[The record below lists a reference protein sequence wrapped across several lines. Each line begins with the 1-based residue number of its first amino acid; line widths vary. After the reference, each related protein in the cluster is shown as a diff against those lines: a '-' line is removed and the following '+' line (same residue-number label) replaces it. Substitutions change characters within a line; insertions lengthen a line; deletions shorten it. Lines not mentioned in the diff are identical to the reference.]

1 MTSVYP
7 GLNDSQLELVLS
19 RYGKNQKIEPLQEE
33 ASTRRYFR
41 ITTSQ
46 GNEEVVCADET
57 VNEDFILIS
66 EFLNA
71 NEVHVPRVLEINR
84 EQGLTFM
91 SFEGLKDF
99 SSYALNDYKNKFP
112 ILINLIL
119 KLQSLD
125 PPSLVKN
132 RKFDTEKLSFE
143 TNLTLEKFEGFRK
156 LFQIK
161 TKISNEGKAFIEE
174 TIGYLNKYPINVFT
188 HRDFHC
194 RNVLI
199 STKSEYALI
208 DFQDARMGVP
218 QYDLASI
225 LYDAYYP
232 LPRDFRSLM
241 LKSFQKRNIDQSKKF
256 NDTFYLQALQRSF
269 KALGTYF
276 RMVTDH
282 GKNKFKPSIISC
294 LNQLEEII
302 QLGMFADSLYIFVRS
317 LREELSHHKDFK
329 NL

>member
-1 MTSVYP
+1 MKPELTKE
-7 GLNDSQLELVLS
+7 QLEVIFS
-19 RYGKNQKIEPLQEE
+19 RFGKHCKIVSLQEE

-41 ITTSQ
+41 ITLETGS
-46 GNEEVVCADET
+46 EEVVCSDSI
-57 VNEDFILIS
+57 VNEDFIIIS

-71 NEVHVPRVLEINR
+71 NQIHVPRVLDVNR
-84 EQGLTFM
+84 EFGLTFM
-91 SFEGLKDF
+91 SFEGLDDF
-99 SSYALNDYKNKFP
+99 SSYNLNDYKKKFP
-112 ILINLIL
+112 ILIDLIL
-119 KLQSLD
+119 KLQSLG
-125 PPSLVKN
+125 PPPLVKN

-143 TNLTLEKFEGFRK
+143 TNLTLEKFEDFRK
-156 LFQIK
+156 LYQIK
-161 TKISNEGKAFIEE
+161 TNISNEAKAFIDE
-174 TIGYLNKYPINVFT
+174 TVAYLNKYPVNVFT

-194 RNVLI
+194 RNILV
-199 STKSEYALI
+199 SPNYDYSLI

-241 LKSFQKRNIDQSKKF
+241 LKSFRDRNLDQSTKF

-282 GKNKFKPSIISC
+282 GKDKFKPSIISC

-317 LREELSHHKDFK
+317 LRDELSRHKDFK

>member
-1 MTSVYP
+1 MIF
-7 GLNDSQLELVLS
+7 S
-19 RYGKNQKIEPLQEE
+19 RYGKDSKIVPLQEE

-46 GNEEVVCADET
+46 KTDVVVCVDEV
-57 VNEDFILIS
+57 VNEDFIIIS
-66 EFLNA
+66 EFLNT
-71 NEVHVPRVLEINR
+71 NGIQVPKVLDANR
-84 EQGLTFM
+84 EMGLTFM
-91 SFEGLKDF
+91 SFEGLDDF
-99 SSYALNDYKNKFP
+99 STYNLSDYKSKFP
-112 ILINLIL
+112 ILIDLIL

-125 PPSLVKN
+125 PPPLVKN

-143 TNLTLEKFEGFRK
+143 TNLTLEKFEAFRK
-156 LFQIK
+156 QFHLK
-161 TKISNEGKAFIEE
+161 TEISNEANAFIEE
-174 TIGYLNKYPINVFT
+174 TVGYLNKYPINVFT

-194 RNVLI
+194 RNLLI
-199 STKSEYALI
+199 PPNSNYALI

-241 LKSFQKRNIDQSKKF
+241 LKSFRERNQDQTKKF

-282 GKNKFKPSIISC
+282 KKDKFKPSILSC

-302 QLGMFADSLYIFVRS
+302 QLGMFADSLFIFVRS
-317 LREELSHHKDFK
+317 LREELSRHKDFK
-329 NL
+329 I

>member
-1 MTSVYP
+1 MYP
-7 GLNDSQLELVLS
+7 GFNDSQLELIFS
-19 RYGKNQKIEPLQEE
+19 RYGKDSKVVPLQEE

-46 GNEEVVCADET
+46 KTDVVVCVDEV
-57 VNEDFILIS
+57 VNEDFIIIS
-66 EFLNA
+66 EFLNT
-71 NEVHVPRVLEINR
+71 NGIQVPKVLDANR
-84 EQGLTFM
+84 EMGLTFM
-91 SFEGLKDF
+91 SFEGLDDF
-99 SSYALNDYKNKFP
+99 STYNLSDYKSKFP
-112 ILINLIL
+112 ILIDLIL

-125 PPSLVKN
+125 PPPLVKN

-143 TNLTLEKFEGFRK
+143 TNLTLEKFEAFRK
-156 LFQIK
+156 QFQLK
-161 TKISNEGKAFIEE
+161 TEISNEANAFIEE
-174 TIGYLNKYPINVFT
+174 TVGYLNKYPINVFT

-194 RNVLI
+194 RNLLI
-199 STKSEYALI
+199 APNSNYALI

-232 LPRDFRSLM
+232 LPREFRSLM
-241 LKSFQKRNIDQSKKF
+241 LKSFRERNQDQTKKF

-282 GKNKFKPSIISC
+282 KKDKFKPSILSC

-302 QLGMFADSLYIFVRS
+302 QLGMFADSLFIFVRS
-317 LREELSHHKDFK
+317 LREELSRHKDFK
-329 NL
+329 SL

>member
-1 MTSVYP
+1 MYP
-7 GLNDSQLELVLS
+7 GLNNSQLDFIFS
-19 RYGKNQKIEPLQEE
+19 RNGKNCQIKPLQEE

-41 ITTSQ
+41 LTLPNNS
-46 GNEEVVCADET
+46 EEVVCVDEN
-57 VNEDFILIS
+57 VNEDFIVIS
-66 EFLNA
+66 DFLNT
-71 NEVHVPRVLEINR
+71 NKIRVPRVLDIKR
-84 EQGLTFM
+84 EFGLTFM
-91 SFEGLKDF
+91 SFEGLDDF
-99 SSYALNDYKNKFP
+99 STYKLNDYKNKFP
-112 ILINLIL
+112 ILIDLIL

-125 PPSLVKN
+125 PPPLVKN

-156 LFQIK
+156 EFNIK
-161 TKISNEGKAFIEE
+161 TEISNEAKAFIEE
-174 TIGYLNKYPINVFT
+174 TVGYLNKYPINVFT

-194 RNVLI
+194 RNLLI
-199 STKSEYALI
+199 SPNSDYALI

-218 QYDLASI
+218 QYDLTSI

-232 LPRDFRSLM
+232 LPRDFRILM
-241 LKSFQKRNIDQSKKF
+241 LKSFQERNIDQSKKF
-256 NDTFYLQALQRSF
+256 KDTFYLQALQRSF

-282 GKNKFKPSIISC
+282 KKEKFKPSIISC

-317 LREELSHHKDFK
+317 LREELSRHKDFK

>member
-1 MTSVYP
+1 MNP
-7 GLNDSQLELVLS
+7 ELNTEQLEAVVS
-19 RYGKNQKIEPLQEE
+19 RYGKNCKIVSLQEE
-33 ASTRRYFR
+33 ASTRRYFH
-41 ITTSQ
+41 ITLQNGS
-46 GNEEVVCADET
+46 EEVACADT
-57 VNEDFILIS
+57 IVNEDFIVIS

-71 NEVHVPRVLEINR
+71 NEIHVPKVLDVNR
-84 EQGLTFM
+84 KLGLTFM
-91 SFEGLKDF
+91 SFEGLNDF
-99 SSYALNDYKNKFP
+99 SSYNLNDYKIKFP
-112 ILINLIL
+112 ILIDLIL

-125 PPSLVKN
+125 PPPLVKN

-143 TNLTLEKFEGFRK
+143 TNLTIEKFEDFRK

-161 TKISNEGKAFIEE
+161 TKISNEAKAFIEE
-174 TIGYLNKYPINVFT
+174 TVGYLNKYPINVLT

-194 RNVLI
+194 RNILI
-199 STKSEYALI
+199 SPNNDYSLI

-218 QYDLASI
+218 QYDLTSI

-241 LKSFQKRNIDQSKKF
+241 LKSFRERNLDQSKKF

-282 GKNKFKPSIISC
+282 GKEKFKPSIITC
-294 LNQLEEII
+294 LNQLEEIV
-302 QLGMFADSLYIFVRS
+302 QLGMFADSLYIFIRS
-317 LREELSHHKDFK
+317 LRDELSRHKDFK

>member
-1 MTSVYP
+1 MYP
-7 GLNDSQLELVLS
+7 GLNDSQLELILS
-19 RYGKNQKIEPLQEE
+19 RFGKDSKITSLQEE

-41 ITTSQ
+41 IIDSR
-46 GNEEVVCADET
+46 ESEVVVCVDEV
-57 VNEDFILIS
+57 VNEDFITIS

-71 NEVHVPRVLEINR
+71 NEIHVPRILDVNR
-84 EQGLTFM
+84 EFGLTCM
-91 SFEGLKDF
+91 SFEGLNDF
-99 SSYALNDYKNKFP
+99 SSYNLNDYKEKFP
-112 ILINLIL
+112 ILIDLIL

-125 PPSLVKN
+125 PPPLVKM

-143 TNLTLEKFEGFRK
+143 TKLTLEKFEGFRK
-156 LFQIK
+156 KFQIK
-161 TKISNEGKAFIEE
+161 TEFSNEANAFIEE
-174 TIGYLNKYPINVFT
+174 TVGYLNKYPINVFT

-194 RNVLI
+194 RNILI
-199 STKSEYALI
+199 SPNSRYSLI

-232 LPRDFRSLM
+232 LPREFRSLM
-241 LKSFQKRNIDQSKKF
+241 LKSFQKRNVDQTKKF

-282 GKNKFKPSIISC
+282 GKDKFKPSIVSC

-302 QLGMFADSLYIFVRS
+302 QLGMFADSLFIFVRS
-317 LREELSHHKDFK
+317 LREELSLHKDFRK
-329 NL
+329 L

>member
-1 MTSVYP
+1 MYP
-7 GLNDSQLELVLS
+7 GINETQLELIFS
-19 RYGKNQKIEPLQEE
+19 RYGKDCKIEPLQEE

-41 ITTSQ
+41 ITSVN
-46 GNEEVVCADET
+46 GKEEVVCADET
-57 VNEDFILIS
+57 VNEDFIVIS

-71 NEVHVPRVLEINR
+71 NGIRVPRIHDTNQNL
-84 EQGLTFM
+84 GLTFM

-99 SSYALNDYKNKFP
+99 STYNLNDYKNKFP
-112 ILINLIL
+112 ILIDLIL

-125 PPSLVKN
+125 PPSLVKT

-143 TNLTLEKFEGFRK
+143 TNLTLDKFEAFRK
-156 LFQIK
+156 QFQIK
-161 TKISNEGKAFIEE
+161 TDITNEAKAFIEE
-174 TIGYLNKYPINVFT
+174 TVGYLNKYPINVFT

-194 RNVLI
+194 RNILI
-199 STKSEYALI
+199 APNTDYALI

-241 LKSFQKRNIDQSKKF
+241 LKSFRERNVDQTKKF

-282 GKNKFKPSIISC
+282 KKDKFKTSIISC

-317 LREELSHHKDFK
+317 LREELSRHKEFK

>member
-1 MTSVYP
+1 MYP
-7 GLNDSQLELVLS
+7 GFNDSQLELLFS
-19 RYGKNQKIEPLQEE
+19 RYGKDCKVFPLQEE

-41 ITTSQ
+41 ITTSE
-46 GNEEVVCADET
+46 NIDVVVCIDEV
-57 VNEDFILIS
+57 VNEDFIIIS
-66 EFLNA
+66 EFLNT
-71 NEVHVPRVLEINR
+71 NGIHVPKVLDVNR
-84 EQGLTFM
+84 EFGLTFM
-91 SFEGLKDF
+91 SFEGLEDF
-99 SSYALNDYKNKFP
+99 STYNLSDYKNKFP
-112 ILINLIL
+112 ILIDLIL
-119 KLQSLD
+119 KLQSLE
-125 PPSLVKN
+125 PPPLVKN

-156 LFQIK
+156 QFQIK
-161 TKISNEGKAFIEE
+161 TEISNEANAFIEE
-174 TIGYLNKYPINVFT
+174 TVGYLNKYPINVFT

-194 RNVLI
+194 RNLLRAPN
-199 STKSEYALI
+199 SEYVLI

-241 LKSFQKRNIDQSKKF
+241 LKSFRERNQDQTKKF

-276 RMVTDH
+276 RMLTDH
-282 GKNKFKPSIISC
+282 KKDKFKPSIISC

-302 QLGMFADSLYIFVRS
+302 QLGMFADSLFIFVRS
-317 LREELSHHKDFK
+317 LREELSRHKDFK

>member
-1 MTSVYP
+1 MYP
-7 GLNDSQLELVLS
+7 GFNDSQLELIFS
-19 RYGKNQKIEPLQEE
+19 RYGKDSKIVPLQEE

-46 GNEEVVCADET
+46 KTDVVVCVDEV
-57 VNEDFILIS
+57 VNEDFIIIS
-66 EFLNA
+66 EFLNT
-71 NEVHVPRVLEINR
+71 NGIQVPKVLDANR
-84 EQGLTFM
+84 EMGLTFM
-91 SFEGLKDF
+91 SFEGLDDF
-99 SSYALNDYKNKFP
+99 STYNLSDYKSKFP
-112 ILINLIL
+112 ILIDLIL

-125 PPSLVKN
+125 PPPLVKN

-143 TNLTLEKFEGFRK
+143 TNLTLEKFEAFRK
-156 LFQIK
+156 QFQLK
-161 TKISNEGKAFIEE
+161 TEISNEANAFIEE
-174 TIGYLNKYPINVFT
+174 TVGYLNKYPINVFT

-194 RNVLI
+194 RNLLI
-199 STKSEYALI
+199 APNSNYALI

-232 LPRDFRSLM
+232 LPREFRSLM
-241 LKSFQKRNIDQSKKF
+241 LKSFRERNQDQTKKF

-282 GKNKFKPSIISC
+282 KKDKFKPSILSC

-302 QLGMFADSLYIFVRS
+302 QLGMFADSLFIFVRS
-317 LREELSHHKDFK
+317 LREELSRHKDFK
-329 NL
+329 SL

>member
-1 MTSVYP
+1 MYP
-7 GLNDSQLELVLS
+7 GINDSQLDFIFS
-19 RYGKNQKIEPLQEE
+19 RNGKNCKIVPLQEE

-41 ITTSQ
+41 LTLPNNS
-46 GNEEVVCADET
+46 EEVVCVDES
-57 VNEDFILIS
+57 VNEDFITIS
-66 EFLNA
+66 EFLNT
-71 NEVHVPRVLEINR
+71 NKIQVPKVLDVNR
-84 EQGLTFM
+84 KFGLTFM
-91 SFEGLKDF
+91 SFEGLEDYSTYK
-99 SSYALNDYKNKFP
+99 LNDYKTKFP
-112 ILINLIL
+112 ILIDLIL

-125 PPSLVKN
+125 PPPIVKN

-156 LFQIK
+156 EFQIR
-161 TKISNEGKAFIEE
+161 TEISNEAKAFIEE
-174 TIGYLNKYPINVFT
+174 TVGYLNQYPINVFT

-194 RNVLI
+194 RNLLV
-199 STKSEYALI
+199 SPNYDYSLI

-241 LKSFQKRNIDQSKKF
+241 LKSFRERNVDQSKKF
-256 NDTFYLQALQRSF
+256 SDTFYLQALQRSF

-282 GKNKFKPSIISC
+282 KKEKFKTSIIAC

-302 QLGMFADSLYIFVRS
+302 QLGMFSDSLFIFVRS
-317 LREELSHHKDFK
+317 LREELSRHKDFK

>member
-1 MTSVYP
+1 MYP
-7 GLNDSQLELVLS
+7 GINDSQLEFIFS
-19 RYGKNQKIEPLQEE
+19 RYGKDCKIEPLQEE

-41 ITTSQ
+41 ITTSKRK
-46 GNEEVVCADET
+46 EEVICVDEA
-57 VNEDFILIS
+57 VNEDFIIIS
-66 EFLNA
+66 EFLNS
-71 NEVHVPRVLEINR
+71 NGIHVPKVLDINR
-84 EQGLTFM
+84 NLGLTFM
-91 SFEGLKDF
+91 SFEGLNDF
-99 SSYALNDYKNKFP
+99 STYNLNDYKNKFP
-112 ILINLIL
+112 ILIDLIL

-125 PPSLVKN
+125 PPSLVKT

-156 LFQIK
+156 QFQIK
-161 TKISNEGKAFIEE
+161 TEISNEAKAFIEE
-174 TIGYLNKYPINVFT
+174 TVGYLNKYPINVFT

-194 RNVLI
+194 RNILI
-199 STKSEYALI
+199 TPNTDYALI

-241 LKSFQKRNIDQSKKF
+241 LKSFRERNVDQSKKF

-282 GKNKFKPSIISC
+282 KKDKFKISIISC

-317 LREELSHHKDFK
+317 LREELSRHKDFK

>member
-1 MTSVYP
+1 MYP
-7 GLNDSQLELVLS
+7 GLNDSQLDLILS
-19 RYGKNQKIEPLQEE
+19 RSGRDCKIVPLQEE
-33 ASTRRYFR
+33 ASSRRYFR
-41 ITTSQ
+41 LTSLK
-46 GNEEVVCADET
+46 NPEEVVCVDET
-57 VNEDFILIS
+57 VNEDFIIIS
-66 EFLNA
+66 EFLNQ
-71 NEVHVPRVLEINR
+71 NKINSPKVLDVNR
-84 EQGLTFM
+84 KFGLTFM
-91 SFEGLKDF
+91 SFEGLDDF
-99 SSYALNDYKNKFP
+99 STYHLNDYKNKFP
-112 ILINLIL
+112 ILIDLIL
-119 KLQSLD
+119 KLQTLD
-125 PPSLVKN
+125 PPPLVKN

-143 TNLTLEKFEGFRK
+143 TNLTLEKYEGFQN
-156 LFQIK
+156 LFQIR
-161 TKISNEGKAFIEE
+161 TKFSNEAKAFIEE
-174 TIGYLNKYPINVFT
+174 TVGYLSQYPINVFT

-199 STKSEYALI
+199 SPNSDYALI

-241 LKSFQKRNIDQSKKF
+241 LKSFRERNTDQTKKF

-282 GKNKFKPSIISC
+282 GKDKFKPSIISC

-317 LREELSHHKDFK
+317 LREELSRHKDFK